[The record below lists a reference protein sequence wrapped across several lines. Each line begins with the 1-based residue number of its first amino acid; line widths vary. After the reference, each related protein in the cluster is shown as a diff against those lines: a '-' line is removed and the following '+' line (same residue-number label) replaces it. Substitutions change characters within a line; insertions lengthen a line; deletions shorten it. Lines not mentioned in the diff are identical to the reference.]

1 MTALAASRSGSA
13 GQRAVVLGVGLG
25 AAALARAALNGSGA
39 TSAYLAGTGF
49 GAALLCLAFAAGWR
63 PVRPR
68 LASVG
73 VGILGGLILVGLPLL
88 ASPSTRAVTGMRPEP
103 FLAWLVVT
111 ALVVAAEE
119 VLLRGALLSALDEAA
134 GPMVAVLTSSAAFA
148 LMHVPL
154 YGWGVVPIDLAAG
167 VWLAGL
173 RYLTGGVA
181 APAVAHYLADL
192 ATWWL

>member
-1 MTALAASRSGSA
+1 MTAPAASRSGSA
-13 GQRAVVLGVGLG
+13 GQRAILLGVGLG
-25 AAALARAALNGSGA
+25 AAALARAALNGTGA

-63 PVRPR
+63 PARPR

-73 VGILGGLILVGLPLL
+73 LGVLGALILVGLPLL

-103 FLAWLVVT
+103 FVAWLVVT
-111 ALVVAAEE
+111 ALVVTAEE
-119 VLLRGALLSALDEAA
+119 VLLRGALLPALDEAA
-134 GPMVAVLTSSAAFA
+134 GPIVAVVASSAAFA

-173 RYLTGGVA
+173 RYLSGGVA
-181 APAVAHYLADL
+181 APTLAHLLADL

>member
-1 MTALAASRSGSA
+1 MTAPAASRSGSA
-13 GQRAVVLGVGLG
+13 GQRAILLSVGLG
-25 AAALARAALNGSGA
+25 AAALARAALNGTGA

-63 PVRPR
+63 PARPR
-68 LASVG
+68 LVSVG
-73 VGILGGLILVGLPLL
+73 LGVLGGLILVGLPLL

-103 FLAWLVVT
+103 FVAWLVVT
-111 ALVVAAEE
+111 ALVVTAEE
-119 VLLRGALLSALDEAA
+119 VLLRGALLPALDEAA
-134 GPMVAVLTSSAAFA
+134 GPIVAVVASSAAFA

-173 RYLTGGVA
+173 RYLSGGVA
-181 APAVAHYLADL
+181 APTLAHLLADL